1 MQLKSYQGTND
12 LPTDRKAISGYELM
26 WMKTQG
32 CYYEFGFRETIR
44 RIAKEILRPVRAP
57 INGLDISII
66 TERLAIGAA
75 PKTVNAVQRLISF
88 GLSQVIDLR
97 AERKNT
103 DILVT
108 TNGIRVSW
116 VPTYDDWQAKSFE
129 FFEEL
134 QNALI
139 SVLKNDHRKLL
150 ICCGAGEHRAPLAGV
165 LALVMMG
172 YPLNT
177 AMVMIQR
184 ARSVAELLPVY
195 ISSLKQFLE
204 STNQESRNGFIGS
217 IG

>member
-1 MQLKSYQGTND
+1 MFERET
-12 LPTDRKAISGYELM
+12 ISSGRLV
-26 WMKTQG
+26 WRKTQG
-32 CYYEFGFRETIR
+32 CFREFGPRETIR
-44 RIAKEILRPVRAP
+44 RIVKEILQPVRAP
-57 INGLDISII
+57 INGLDISAV
-66 TERLAIGAA
+66 TERVAIGAA

-204 STNQESRNGFIGS
+204 STNQDSRNGFIGS